1 MITLVIA
8 RDTEEIGVVVCYLN
22 VNNTHFIW
30 SFKHCEFIF
39 VSEFAADHG
48 VYDPRTTEPNLS
60 LIHIS
65 EPTRPY

>member
-48 VYDPRTTEPNLS
+48 AYDPRTSEQLPRLLHLS
-60 LIHIS
+60 RLS
-65 EPTRPY
+65 R